1 MKKPRLILIE
11 IAVTNSRKVDLAT
24 LDSTLP
30 NIRAY
35 QLREFLYPR
44 RKKLRVKIGGECAAI
59 AYYLPNSEAVGE
71 IYSFSYVARING
83 VGRMW
88 QK

>member
-1 MKKPRLILIE
+1 ML
-11 IAVTNSRKVDLAT
+11 TNYDNFYT
-24 LDSTLP
+24 LDAKTSKSKV
-30 NIRAY
+30 A
-35 QLREFLYPR
+35 REY
-44 RKKLRVKIGGECAAI
+44 AAI
-59 AYYLPNSEAVGE
+59 AYSMPNSEAVGE